1 MKDLKA
7 TVSWCIKSL
16 NKCLVIFKLS
26 YINGPLRSVLLAFR
40 TETMTGKVGIEE
52 RIGRVGSQTEDIMP
66 ANVLRF
72 KLPLVNFN
80 KLEFPRSFFCP
91 SYR

>member
-7 TVSWCIKSL
+7 TVSWCIKNL
-16 NKCLVIFKLS
+16 NKCLVIFKRS

-52 RIGRVGSQTEDIMP
+52 RIGRIGSQTEGIMP

-72 KLPLVNFN
+72 TLPFVNFS
-80 KLEFPRSFFCP
+80 KLEFSRSFFCP